1 MLNRNSFDSQRE
13 NYSYIMSLGSFV
25 YCEKK
30 GYLNMKLNRLYVAAL
45 LIVFLMI
52 VFSGC
57 KKEEIISGLKEADIT
72 VYTTI
77 YPIEY
82 IVNEIGGTSVAVHSI
97 YPPGVDA
104 HTFEPTSQDMTNIAV
119 SDAFIY
125 FGPSLEGFVSS
136 TEKALASES
145 VELIALESYPEL
157 FYTEGRDEDIA
168 NGNARMDEINPHV
181 WIDPLRMITMADIIT
196 EHLSEL
202 NPAEAETYNENKQSL
217 VLQLQKLDE
226 QFKSTLAKKDHKYMI
241 VPHAAYSYWEER
253 YGVEE
258 IALSGLSP
266 SEEPSQKYLTEI
278 IRLADEYE
286 VKHVFYEQ
294 NTPDKLI
301 EIIEQEIDAE
311 AVLIHNLAVLT
322 EDDIKFEEDYF
333 TIMQYNLDVLNY
345 VFE

>member
-57 KKEEIISGLKEADIT
+57 KKEEIISGMKEADIT

-82 IVNEIGGTSVAVHSI
+82 IVSEIGGQTVAVHSI

-125 FGPSLEGFVSS
+125 FGHSLEGFVSAA
-136 TEKALASES
+136 ERALVNES

-157 FYTEGRDEDIA
+157 FYAEERDGIATDDGAERDEP
-168 NGNARMDEINPHV
+168 NPHV
-181 WIDPLRMITMADIIT
+181 WLDPLRMITMADIIT
-196 EHLSEL
+196 EHLIEL
-202 NPAEAETYNENKQSL
+202 NPDEAETYKENKQAL
-217 VLQLQKLDE
+217 VL
-226 QFKSTLAKKDHKYMI
+226 
-241 VPHAAYSYWEER
+241 
-253 YGVEE
+253 
-258 IALSGLSP
+258 
-266 SEEPSQKYLTEI
+266 
-278 IRLADEYE
+278 
-286 VKHVFYEQ
+286 
-294 NTPDKLI
+294 
-301 EIIEQEIDAE
+301 
-311 AVLIHNLAVLT
+311 
-322 EDDIKFEEDYF
+322 
-333 TIMQYNLDVLNY
+333 
-345 VFE
+345 